1 MRVNTSLFVFCGCKD
16 TGINSIF
23 RLENGQ
29 RRLKNR
35 HNRGLFC
42 RKRRIFAVMK
52 EKKKIRISFF
62 LSIVF
67 VFLLPTWV
75 SGQELHFTNMSIPGA
90 SSVQAIA
97 QDHDGMMWLGTDQGL
112 FSFDGYHMISHYIL
126 GDKDQNSWV
135 HSLYV
140 QGDSIFVGTAR
151 GILLYN
157 IRKACYEPLEA
168 KALTDVRAILPEG
181 RSLLLGTTDGVYRL
195 SLSSSSLTMV
205 AGNVGSVYALAQTKD
220 GVFVGTTKEA
230 FLLRKSGHVLSMD
243 VGDRLVNSLL
253 IDPLRRGV
261 WFGCEGM
268 LLFKGSGVQQTL
280 PGLEGN
286 SIKTMTEN
294 GGTLFVGTDN
304 GLYVQAH
311 ERPLIRYSHDSRQ
324 TSSLLNN
331 IVWASFTDRDG
342 NVWLGTDRGLSLIP
356 QQNTYKWIPLSA
368 VTGNG
373 EGNCIHDTFVDSYGD
388 SWLGGTDGLIR
399 YHAEKGHFIDVTW
412 YRQNDPVRYL
422 SHNRVRKIYED
433 RDGDLWVCTD
443 HGIDLYNRQ
452 TRTFK
457 NIILTNPRQP
467 SLSTTW
473 AYDIIL
479 DHQHRLWVASYL
491 GGIAIV
497 DKQKVMNSSKIF
509 VAADYWMTPSRGLS
523 GLHVGQLA
531 QDRRGHVYA
540 SLFDHGIDCI
550 NSRTFAVSHLG
561 TQQTYSYI
569 LVDHKDRLW
578 AGYAGGVVCFPG
590 PHQSGKDYPFHDKTT
605 AGHVSTMVEVDGH
618 IWAFAGRIG
627 RILGSKGRNSTF
639 ALPDFEILAAHVDS
653 RQHRV
658 CLAGND
664 GFYLVDPHRIE
675 APGWTSPFLLSG
687 LIVNGHSWPGDGKTS
702 VRYLR
707 EVTLPYDENDLD
719 FLLSDLPYEGR
730 PSSLFIYQLA
740 NFDKDWKN
748 MPLDGRLS
756 YSGLAPGHYT
766 LTVCSV
772 DGQGNRGAVVYQLKV
787 HILPPWYLS
796 WWADLFY
803 TLFVVGFVGSI
814 LVYMR
819 TRRRLRQEQEER
831 RKTLDEIH
839 QRKSYYARVS
849 AEMKDRLKA
858 NDLPAL
864 AALIHDKLDEG
875 EGTMPVIPM
884 KSVSENSVGVPAPTP
899 FEQRLLEEVHKTVQA
914 HMEDSEFNVT
924 SLSEEIGY
932 GSKQLYRK
940 LKQLTGKTPVEYIR
954 DMRMQRAAE
963 LLRQGKYTITETMYL
978 VGFSNS
984 GYFSRCFQKAFGMTP
999 SEYCKSKEVKK

>member
-1 MRVNTSLFVFCGCKD
+1 
-16 TGINSIF
+16 
-23 RLENGQ
+23 
-29 RRLKNR
+29 
-35 HNRGLFC
+35 
-42 RKRRIFAVMK
+42 MK
-52 EKKKIRISFF
+52 EKIVSRIRIF
-62 LSIVF
+62 LTIVF
-67 VFLLPTWV
+67 VSLLSASV
-75 SGQELHFTNMSIPGA
+75 NGQELHFTNMSVPGA
-90 SSVQAIA
+90 SSVEAIA
-97 QDHDGMMWLGTDQGL
+97 QDHDGMLWLGTNQGL
-112 FSFDGYHMISHYIL
+112 FSFDGYHMISHYTF
-126 GDKDQNSWV
+126 GDEKQNCWV
-135 HSLYV
+135 HSLYI
-140 QGDSIFVGTAR
+140 QGDSIFVGTAH

-157 IRKACYEPLEA
+157 IRKACYEPLTT

-195 SLSSSSLTMV
+195 SLSSSSLTMT
-205 AGNVGSVYALAQTKD
+205 AGNIGSVYALARTAG
-220 GVFVGTTKEA
+220 GVLVGTTKGA
-230 FLLRKSGHVLSMD
+230 YLLRNDGKVLP
-243 VGDRLVNSLL
+243 GGIRDRLVNSLL
-253 IDPLRRGV
+253 TDPLRRGL
-261 WFGCEGM
+261 WLGCEGS
-268 LLFKGSGVQQTL
+268 LVFEGGGHQQAL

-294 GGTLFVGTDN
+294 GGSLFIGTDN

-311 ERPLIRYSHDSRQ
+311 DRPLMRYSHDSRL

-342 NVWLGTDRGLSLIP
+342 NVWLGTDRGLSLVP
-356 QQNTYKWIPLSA
+356 QQNTFTWVPLSV

-373 EGNCIHDTFVDSYGD
+373 EGNCIHETFADSHGEY
-388 SWLGGTDGLIR
+388 WLGGTDGLIR
-399 YHAEKGHFIDVTW
+399 YSAENGHFTDVTW
-412 YRQNDPVRYL
+412 YRQNDPAHYL

-433 RDGDLWVCTD
+433 SDGDLWVCTD

-467 SLSTTW
+467 ALSTTW
-473 AYDIIL
+473 AYDILL
-479 DHQHRLWVASYL
+479 DRQHRLWVASYL

-497 DKQKVMNSSKIF
+497 DKQKVVNSSTMT
-509 VAADYWMTPSRGLS
+509 VAADHWLTPSQGLS
-523 GLHVGQLA
+523 GLHIGQLA
-531 QDRRGHVYA
+531 QDRHGHVYA

-550 NSRTFAVSHLG
+550 DSRSFSVSHLG
-561 TQQTYSYI
+561 AQQSYSYI
-569 LVDHKDRLW
+569 LVDHQNRLW

-590 PHQSGKDYPFHDKTT
+590 PHQRGKDYPFHDETT
-605 AGHVSTMVEVDGH
+605 SGHVSTMVEVDGH

-639 ALPDFEILAAHVDS
+639 TLPDFEILAAHFDP
-653 RQHRV
+653 RHHRV

-664 GFYLVDPHRIE
+664 GFYLVDPRRIE
-675 APGWTSPFLLSG
+675 APGWISPFLLSG

-707 EVTLPYDENDLD
+707 EVTLHHDENDID
-719 FLLSDLPYEGR
+719 FLLTDLPYEGR
-730 PSSLFIYQLA
+730 PSSLFTYQL
-740 NFDKDWKN
+740 DGYDEEWKN
-748 MPLDGRLS
+748 MPVDGRLS

-772 DGQGNRGAVVYQLKV
+772 DGQGNRGDVVYQLKV
-787 HILPPWYLS
+787 RILPPWYLS
-796 WWADLFY
+796 WWADIFYILFIA
-803 TLFVVGFVGSI
+803 GFAGSV
-814 LVYMR
+814 LVYLL
-819 TRRRLRQEQEER
+819 TRRRLRKEQDER

-849 AEMKDRLKA
+849 AEMKERLKA

-875 EGTMPVIPM
+875 EGDMPVIPV
-884 KSVSENSVGVPAPTP
+884 KSAPGKSAAAPAPTP
-899 FEQRLLEEVHKTVQA
+899 FEQRLLEEVRKTVLA
-914 HMEDSEFNVT
+914 HMEDSDFNVT
-924 SLSEEIGY
+924 RLSEEIGY

-940 LKQLTGKTPVEYIR
+940 LKQLTGMSPVEYIR

-999 SEYCKSKEVKK
+999 SEYCKR